1 MKNLKLFF
9 IFFYFYNFNSFS
21 SEIVVIS
28 DMLEVDNSK
37 QLSEFLGNVHIS
49 DQEIEIW
56 SEKISINYSSSNSLI
71 EEIWTNNDVKLISDN
86 LEAFSTSAIYEPSL
100 KILKMKGNVKIK
112 EDLNYAEC
120 DEFTLD
126 LKNSLSI
133 MKSTKSN
140 KVKATISKN

>member
-1 MKNLKLFF
+1 
-9 IFFYFYNFNSFS
+9 
-21 SEIVVIS
+21 
-28 DMLEVDNSK
+28 MLEVDNSK

>member
-1 MKNLKLFF
+1 
-9 IFFYFYNFNSFS
+9 
-21 SEIVVIS
+21 
-28 DMLEVDNSK
+28 
-37 QLSEFLGNVHIS
+37 
-49 DQEIEIW
+49 
-56 SEKISINYSSSNSLI
+56 
-71 EEIWTNNDVKLISDN
+71 
-86 LEAFSTSAIYEPSL
+86 
-100 KILKMKGNVKIK
+100 MKGNVKIK